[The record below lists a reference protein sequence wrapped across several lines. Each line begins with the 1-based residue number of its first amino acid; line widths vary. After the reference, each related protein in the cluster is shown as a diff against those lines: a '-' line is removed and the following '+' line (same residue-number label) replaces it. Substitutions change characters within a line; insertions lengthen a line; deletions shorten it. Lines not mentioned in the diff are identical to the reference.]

1 MFGLLTFSPSHALQF
16 GKGLLPS
23 KGLHMFVDRQSAGKQ
38 LGHAL
43 TPRRFNNPVVLA
55 LPRGGVPVAYEVAKI
70 LQAPLDVL
78 VVRKIGA
85 PINPEFAI
93 GAIGE
98 NNALVVNQLVRR
110 QLGVSDTELER
121 LIARA
126 QVDLDRRI
134 SRYRHGKPLI
144 NLAGHDVILVDDG
157 MATGSTA
164 AVAVTT
170 LRAMNPDRI
179 VVAVP
184 TASEE
189 AVDYLEG
196 LAEEVISL
204 ETPIN
209 SGSVGQ
215 RYERFNEI
223 SDEEVENYLNP
234 EFTGRFVNGN
244 KAAIDQ
250 EIEIPLTHGAS
261 LSGNL
266 SLPQGC
272 MGLVVFAHGSGSS
285 RLSERNIAV
294 AKALQRD
301 GFGTLLFDLLTEQE
315 AQDRRNV
322 FDIQLLAQRL
332 ITARD
337 WLRNQETTR
346 NLALGY
352 FGASTGAAAALVA
365 AANDHTIAAIVSRGG
380 RPDLAGLSLQ
390 LVKAPTLLIVGG
402 RDHEVLELNR
412 YAKKHLLCRSDLQII
427 SGATHLFEEP
437 GTLSDVAKI
446 ASQWFRKYLASS
458 QIVSHRSA

>member
-1 MFGLLTFSPSHALQF
+1 
-16 GKGLLPS
+16 
-23 KGLHMFVDRQSAGKQ
+23 MFVDRQSAGKQ

-55 LPRGGVPVAYEVAKI
+55 LPRGGVPVAHEVAKI
-70 LQAPLDVL
+70 LDAPLDVL

-93 GAIGE
+93 GALGE
-98 NNALVVNQLVRR
+98 NNALVVNQLVRH
-110 QLGVSDTELER
+110 QLGVSDAALER
-121 LIARA
+121 LIAKQ
-126 QVDLDRRI
+126 QVELDRRVA
-134 SRYRHGKPLI
+134 RYRQGKPLI
-144 NLAGHDVILVDDG
+144 DLDGRTVILVDDG

-164 AVAVTT
+164 AVAVIT
-170 LRAMNPDRI
+170 LRAMNPGRI
-179 VVAVP
+179 VVAIP

-196 LAEEVISL
+196 LADEVISL

-209 SGSVGQ
+209 FGSVGQ

-223 SDEEVENYLNP
+223 SDEEVQNYLNP
-234 EFTGRFVNGN
+234 QAGRISANVNHTAVD
-244 KAAIDQ
+244 K
-250 EIEIPLTHGAS
+250 EIEIPIGQGNS
-261 LSGNL
+261 LLGNL
-266 SLPQGC
+266 TVPQGC

-294 AKALQRD
+294 ANALQRE

-315 AQDRRNV
+315 ALDRRNV

-337 WLRNQETTR
+337 WLREQEVTR
-346 NLALGY
+346 DLALGY

-437 GTLSDVAKI
+437 GTLGEVAKL
-446 ASQWFRKYLASS
+446 AGQWFRKYLGSS

>member
-1 MFGLLTFSPSHALQF
+1 
-16 GKGLLPS
+16 
-23 KGLHMFVDRQSAGKQ
+23 MFVDRQSAGKQ

-43 TPRRFNNPVVLA
+43 TPRRFNDPVVLA
-55 LPRGGVPVAYEVAKI
+55 LPRGGVPVAFEVAKI

-78 VVRKIGA
+78 VVHKIGA

-93 GAIGE
+93 GALGE
-98 NNALVVNQLVRR
+98 NNALVVNQLVRH
-110 QLGVSDTELER
+110 QLGVSDAVLER
-121 LIARA
+121 LIAK
-126 QVDLDRRI
+126 QQIELDRRVA
-134 SRYRHGKPLI
+134 RYRHGRPLI
-144 NLAGHDVILVDDG
+144 DLAGRTVILVDDG

-164 AVAVTT
+164 AVAVTA
-170 LRAMNPDRI
+170 LRAMNPGNI

-196 LAEEVISL
+196 LADEVISL

-209 SGSVGQ
+209 FGSVGQ

-223 SDEEVENYLNP
+223 SDEEVQNYLKPQASHMPAN
-234 EFTGRFVNGN
+234 VNQV
-244 KAAIDQ
+244 AIEQ
-250 EIEIPLTHGAS
+250 EIEIPIGR
-261 LSGNL
+261 GD
-266 SLPQGC
+266 SLPGSLTIPKGSL
-272 MGLVVFAHGSGSS
+272 GLVVFAHGSGSS

-294 AKALQRD
+294 ANALQRD

-315 AQDRRNV
+315 ALDRRNV
-322 FDIQLLAQRL
+322 FDIQLLAERL

-337 WLRNQETTR
+337 WLREQETTR
-346 NLALGY
+346 DLALGY

-365 AANDHTIAAIVSRGG
+365 AANDHTITAIVSRGG

-412 YAKKHLLCRSDLQII
+412 YAKKHLLCRSELQIVN
-427 SGATHLFEEP
+427 GATHLFEEP
-437 GTLSDVAKI
+437 GTLSEAAKL
-446 ASQWFRKYLASS
+446 ASQWFRKFSGSS
-458 QIVSHRSA
+458 QFASHRSA

>member
-1 MFGLLTFSPSHALQF
+1 
-16 GKGLLPS
+16 
-23 KGLHMFVDRQSAGKQ
+23 MFVDRQSAGKQ

-43 TPRRFNNPVVLA
+43 APRRFPNPVILA
-55 LPRGGVPVAYEVAKI
+55 LPRGGVPVAFEVAKI

-93 GAIGE
+93 GAISE
-98 NNALVVNQLVRR
+98 NDALVINQLERH
-110 QLGVSDTELER
+110 QLGVSDTQLER
-121 LIARA
+121 LIAR
-126 QVDLDRRI
+126 QRVQLDRRI
-134 SRYRHGKPLI
+134 ALYRRGKPLI
-144 NLAGHDVILVDDG
+144 DLVGRTVILIDDG

-164 AVAVTT
+164 AAAVIT
-170 LRAMNPDRI
+170 LRAMNTGQI

-189 AVDYLEG
+189 AVDYLG
-196 LAEEVISL
+196 SLADEVISL

-209 SGSVGQ
+209 FGSVGQ

-223 SDEEVENYLNP
+223 SDEEVQNYLNP
-234 EFTGRFVNGN
+234 QAGSASVNVN
-244 KAAIDQ
+244 QVAIDQ
-250 EIEIPLTHGAS
+250 VIQIPIGHGD
-261 LSGNL
+261 
-266 SLPQGC
+266 SLPGSLTIPKGSL
-272 MGLVVFAHGSGSS
+272 GLVVFAHGSGSS

-294 AKALQRD
+294 ANALQRD
-301 GFGTLLFDLLTEQE
+301 GLGTLLFDLLTEQE
-315 AQDRRNV
+315 ALDRRNV

-337 WLRNQETTR
+337 WLRNQEVTR
-346 NLALGY
+346 DLALSY

-380 RPDLAGLSLQ
+380 RADLAGLSLQ

-412 YAKKHLLCRSDLQII
+412 YAKKHLLCRSDMQIV

-437 GTLSDVAKI
+437 GTLSEVAKL
-446 ASQWFRKYLASS
+446 ASQWFHKYLGSS